1 MKSNYYSLDSLKK
14 YDKDITYYLIFGER
28 GSGKSFSITRKAI
41 DDFFTKGKEFV
52 IVKRFAE
59 DITTKF
65 ASTML
70 RDHEDYIRET
80 YGYEVSYY
88 GHRWRVYKTD
98 GEKPKLDDMDVLGYT
113 LAISQSNSTKG
124 GQYPKVGNIILEE
137 FMSMGAVYLPDEVK
151 LFINLVSTI
160 ARKRKGVK
168 VYMLG
173 NPLNKISPYDKE
185 LGIKLYNMKKG
196 EIVVKEF
203 SDEYGRTN
211 RVLVQ
216 RTDTVPVQNDGNAYA
231 LFGSNISRMID
242 EGDFETGRYHK
253 ELYRWTFEECLPE
266 LEKGIDYKLIRRKKH
281 ISNVY
286 IRYADFWYQI
296 YIVND
301 KNVVLGFRP
310 VNSPVNRKKG
320 SRIIIIN
327 NNEYVF
333 NSINIVN
340 LSNYYNESINKILDV
355 VVSAFKQNSCVF
367 MSDDNGED
375 VYNAFSQSGVEEFK
389 S

>member
-14 YDKDITYYLIFGER
+14 YDKDITYYILFGER

-41 DDFFTKGKEFV
+41 DDFFIHGKEFV

-70 RDHEDYIRET
+70 RDHEDYIRDE
-80 YGYEVSYY
+80 YGYEISYY
-88 GHRWRVYKTD
+88 GHRWRVYKT
-98 GEKPKLDDMDVLGYT
+98 GEEKPKLDDMKIMGYT

-185 LGIKLYNMKKG
+185 LGVKLYNMKKG
-196 EIVVKEF
+196 EIAVKEF

-211 RVLVQ
+211 RVLIQ
-216 RTDTVPVQNDGNAYA
+216 RTDTVPVKNDESAYA

-242 EGDFETGRYHK
+242 EGDFETGKYHN
-253 ELYRWTFEECLPE
+253 ELYRWTFEECLPD
-266 LEKGIDYKLIRRKKH
+266 LEKDIDYKLIRRKIH
-281 ISNVY
+281 ASNVY

-296 YIVND
+296 YIVKD

-310 VNSPVNRKKG
+310 VNSLVNRKKG
-320 SRIIIIN
+320 NRIIIIN
-327 NNEYVF
+327 NNDYVF

-340 LSNYYNESINKILDV
+340 LSNFYNESINRILDTI
-355 VVSAFKQNSCVF
+355 VSAFKQNSCVF

-375 VYNAFSQSGVEEFK
+375 VYNAFSQSGVERF
-389 S
+389 